1 MYGMRAQDNAPATH
15 FRSDRMCRVNGE
27 LYFCTREN
35 TLEGP
40 YANAE
45 VAAREI
51 QAYIERMQKLS
62 ADSSNA
68 AKPSSE
74 GHPQIPTKTA
84 IKPAETA
91 EPSAPPQTTR

>member
-27 LYFCTREN
+27 LYFSTREN

-62 ADSSNA
+62 AAGSDTSL
-68 AKPSSE
+68 PSSE
-74 GHPQIPTKTA
+74 GQIPAKTA
-84 IKPAETA
+84 MKPGETA